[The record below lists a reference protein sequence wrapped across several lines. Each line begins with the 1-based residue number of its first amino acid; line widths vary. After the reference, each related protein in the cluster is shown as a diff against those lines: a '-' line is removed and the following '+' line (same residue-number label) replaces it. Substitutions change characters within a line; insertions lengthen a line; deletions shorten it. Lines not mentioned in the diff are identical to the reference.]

1 MKSNRLTRLMLLALF
16 TTGTIPELLVAQEQP
31 AKQQQNGEHHRYRFV
46 DIGTFGGP
54 ASFLN
59 PPFNAVPALNSRGIT
74 VGSSATSVPT
84 TATNN
89 GFVCGGIDGIVPFV
103 FHAFKW
109 QDGVVSD
116 LGALPPSDQN
126 CSNAVSINARGE
138 IVGASETREIDPLLG
153 IKGLRALLWTHD
165 KMVDLGTLGG
175 KFTVPTGINNRAQV
189 VGGATNTIPDPF
201 GFGTQTRAFL
211 WQDGIMQDLGTLG
224 GPDSF
229 AEFVNERGQ
238 VAGFSFTNSTPN
250 PVTGLPT
257 GHPFIWENG
266 RMTDLGSL
274 GGTLAGNGGFN
285 MLGGFNNRGELVGL
299 STLPGDQI
307 VDPFLWNGKK
317 LIDLFTETIGGS
329 PVSANAVNDA
339 GEIVGAAAFSTNRP
353 FDAYLWREG
362 VAIDLG
368 TLDGDCYSEGW
379 AISSKGQ
386 VVGISFACDFSRQRA
401 FLWENGS
408 IVDLDTLIPAHSSLQ
423 LQWPLAVNDRG
434 EIAGIGGTPGVSPPD
449 YTTMGHAFVLIPC
462 EHSNE
467 QGCEGGGEA
476 AVPNNPSPAMD
487 NRLTPR
493 EIAARMRAR
502 FGWNRRFGTWPG
514 K

>member
-1 MKSNRLTRLMLLALF
+1 
-16 TTGTIPELLVAQEQP
+16 
-31 AKQQQNGEHHRYRFV
+31 
-46 DIGTFGGP
+46 
-54 ASFLN
+54 
-59 PPFNAVPALNSRGIT
+59 
-74 VGSSATSVPT
+74 
-84 TATNN
+84 
-89 GFVCGGIDGIVPFV
+89 
-103 FHAFKW
+103 
-109 QDGVVSD
+109 
-116 LGALPPSDQN
+116 
-126 CSNAVSINARGE
+126 
-138 IVGASETREIDPLLG
+138 
-153 IKGLRALLWTHD
+153 
-165 KMVDLGTLGG
+165 
-175 KFTVPTGINNRAQV
+175 
-189 VGGATNTIPDPF
+189 
-201 GFGTQTRAFL
+201 
-211 WQDGIMQDLGTLG
+211 MQDLGTLG

-229 AEFVNERGQ
+229 AGFVNERGQ

-257 GHPFIWENG
+257 GHPFLWENG

-307 VDPFLWNGKK
+307 VDPFLWNGEK
-317 LIDLFTETIGGS
+317 LIDLYTDTIGGN
-329 PVSANAVNDA
+329 PLTAWAINDL
-339 GEIVGAAAFSTNRP
+339 GQIVGGAAFPGRIY
-353 FDAYLWREG
+353 DAYLWKDG
-362 VAIDLG
+362 VATDLG
-368 TLDGDCYSEGW
+368 TLHGDCYSEGW
-379 AISSKGQ
+379 AINSKGQ

-449 YTTMGHAFVLIPC
+449 YTTVGHAFVLIPC

-476 AVPNNPSPAMD
+476 AVPNNLSPAMD
-487 NRLTPR
+487 NRSTSR

-502 FGWNRRFGTWPG
+502 FGWNRRLGTWPG